1 MAIDAI
7 PLKTYLTKSIMN
19 FAKIGYYVGTCA
31 AIVILLWLGIF
42 KFTPTEAMAIKPY
55 VATSFLMSWMYDV
68 ASLQFVSNFIGV
80 FEIITALLLIGS
92 FWSRLSGL
100 IAGYLGVVIFSTTLT
115 FLISAPGIWTVVDG
129 VPTTD
134 FFVLKDLAFLAI
146 FLIIIGRNAPENQKV
161 SAVPDA
167 RT

>member
-1 MAIDAI
+1 
-7 PLKTYLTKSIMN
+7 MN
-19 FAKIGYYVGTCA
+19 FAKTGYYVGTSA
-31 AIVILLWLGIF
+31 AIVILLWLGVF

-55 VATSFLMSWMYDV
+55 VASSLLMSWMYDV

-80 FEIITALLLIGS
+80 FEIVTALLLIGS

-100 IAGYLGVVIFSTTLT
+100 LAGYLGLVIFSTTLT
-115 FLISAPGIWTVVDG
+115 FLISAPGIWKIVDG

-146 FLIIIGRNAPENQKV
+146 FLMIIGHNTPENQTI
-161 SAVPDA
+161 SAVPDSSTPRKMRGDA
-167 RT
+167 VI